1 VKYQFLIG
9 TYGALALSWPFQ
21 SACNKLHM
29 THFLYK
35 KYRLPLFTLLR
46 APLFCRLLC
55 VLWAFEANH
64 GPSASILYTCMPF
77 CLFFVVIWGF
87 FNKTSVWT
95 QNNVA
100 KQCRTLLGTV
110 CVCWSGA
117 GGWILSID
125 LPEAQ
130 PDWLSN
136 LPGLPP
142 LSPSRSPS
150 HVFTVKWLSYRH
162 IIIHLVLVHP
172 NGWAKTQNNF

>member
-1 VKYQFLIG
+1 
-9 TYGALALSWPFQ
+9 
-21 SACNKLHM
+21 M
-29 THFLYK
+29 THFLSK
-35 KYRLPLFTLLR
+35 IGSHCLP
-46 APLFCRLLC
+46 FCVHLYFVDFLC

-77 CLFFVVIWGF
+77 CLFFVVIWSF

-117 GGWILSID
+117 GGWILSND

-130 PDWLSN
+130 SDWLSN
-136 LPGLPP
+136 LPGP
-142 LSPSRSPS
+142 LSLSLALS
-150 HVFTVKWLSYRH
+150 HVFTVKWLVCRH
-162 IIIHLVLVHP
+162 IIIYLVIVHP
-172 NGWAKTQNNF
+172 NGWAKRQINF